1 MSFCFHLAL
10 FLPLIRGSGTV
21 YVVKYELVIVS
32 FSLSQYVYI
41 IPQIY
46 PNVNRVSNFI
56 LFFSIPVSYM
66 QHHNILN
73 ITGSGADVKSLSY
86 KIWEDSEKNL

>member
-1 MSFCFHLAL
+1 M
-10 FLPLIRGSGTV
+10 
-21 YVVKYELVIVS
+21 VKYELVVIS
-32 FSLSQYVYI
+32 FLDYVYSI
-41 IPQIY
+41 SDKQVHVKGVIKLY
-46 PNVNRVSNFI
+46 F
-56 LFFSIPVSYM
+56 IPVSYM